1 MKKLLPLLSIL
12 FLLAAS
18 DAGAVLFYKKEAARQ
33 QQNQSTAISALQKQ
47 ISGLQSQLS
56 AQNKQNASAA
66 LSLQEIANRQLVQQK
81 SQQDL
86 VTAAVAKATPAV
98 VSIIISKDIPQYK
111 VVYQNPFGDDPF
123 FQNSG
128 IEVPEYVPT
137 GQSQSQEVGAGSG
150 FIISADGYIVT
161 NKHVVADDQAS
172 YTVLLSNGKQQTAQV
187 VYKDANNDVAIIKIA
202 GNNYATINFD
212 ASNTLQLGQTVIA
225 IGNALWQYNNSVSI
239 GVISGLNRTIQAS
252 SADGSAETLSGV
264 IQTDAAIN
272 PGNSGGPLLD
282 LNGNAV
288 GINVATV
295 QGSSN
300 ISFSIPANVVKS
312 IIKSAV
318 NR

>member
-225 IGNALWQYNNSVSI
+225 IGNALGQYNNSVSI